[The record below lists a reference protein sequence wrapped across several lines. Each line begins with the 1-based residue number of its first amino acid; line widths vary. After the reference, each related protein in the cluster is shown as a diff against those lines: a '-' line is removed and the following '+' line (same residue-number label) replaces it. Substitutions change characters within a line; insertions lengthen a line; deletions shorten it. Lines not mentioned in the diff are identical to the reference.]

1 MEVALVVVGI
11 LTGISAMLI
20 VILEFVVLRMLYRMQ
35 ANRVVNMDNSA
46 SSPTLTVTREIQTEP
61 DMAFP
66 MRLPLH
72 QRPEFNQYF
81 GNILPA
87 EEFYENISYDGIYY
101 DNDEDNL
108 Y

>member
-20 VILEFVVLRMLYRMQ
+20 VILEFVGLRMLHRMQ
-35 ANRVVNMDNSA
+35 ANRVVNVDNST
-46 SSPTLTVTREIQTEP
+46 SSPTLTVTREVQTEP
-61 DMAFP
+61 DMSFS

-72 QRPEFNQYF
+72 RRPEFNQYF

-87 EEFYENISYDGIYY
+87 EEYFEDISYDGVYFE
-101 DNDEDNL
+101 NDEDNL